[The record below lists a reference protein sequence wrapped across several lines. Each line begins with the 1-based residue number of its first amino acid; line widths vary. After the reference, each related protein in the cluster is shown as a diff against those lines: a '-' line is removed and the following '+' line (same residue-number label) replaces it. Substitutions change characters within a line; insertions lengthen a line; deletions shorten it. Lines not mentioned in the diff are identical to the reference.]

1 MKTLQK
7 KKFFAYLYLI
17 SISLKVVNIAHVFC
31 ASLRRSAIFKRIRDI
46 FTRVSDRV
54 PLILFG
60 SSPLTWGLDVGV
72 VDFCAGGVNLEDGLG
87 EVELSDGFFDG
98 SSFVCS
104 ASTLSVDLSES
115 SLLFSVD
122 LSFLSSN

>member
-1 MKTLQK
+1 M
-7 KKFFAYLYLI
+7 
-17 SISLKVVNIAHVFC
+17 KVVNIAHVFC

-60 SSPLTWGLDVGV
+60 SSPLTCGLDVGV
-72 VDFCAGGVNLEDGLG
+72 VGFCAVGVKVEDGLG
-87 EVELSDGFFDG
+87 EVEGSEGFFDG